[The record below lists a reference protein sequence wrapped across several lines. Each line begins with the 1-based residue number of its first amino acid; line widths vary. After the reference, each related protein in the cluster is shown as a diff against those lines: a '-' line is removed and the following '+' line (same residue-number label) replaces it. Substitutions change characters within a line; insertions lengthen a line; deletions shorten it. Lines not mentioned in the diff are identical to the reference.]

1 MNRRLRLFIRLWEVG
16 DKLLRGQENSLF
28 PKSKYQI
35 AAAFHERIITIHHR
49 TTKELPQKI
58 ALGIRCISLVNQ
70 QEVHEA
76 IVSDD
81 GNAHRNERVDDSGEP
96 SEASQQGGFQSRLLA
111 FIARQTKPLWGRN
124 DPCDNLQTKE
134 GPQSSIQQ
142 SLQVESINSP
152 HYRLPLEMSTNS

>member
-1 MNRRLRLFIRLWEVG
+1 MRELSPYI
-16 DKLLRGQENSLF
+16 
-28 PKSKYQI
+28 I
-35 AAAFHERIITIHHR
+35 APQ
-49 TTKELPQKI
+49 KELPQKI

-96 SEASQQGGFQSRLLA
+96 SEASQQGGLQPRLLA

-134 GPQSSIQQ
+134 GPTIILPTIPPSGKHQFTSLSSSVGNVHKFVNLDLCPQL
-142 SLQVESINSP
+142 S
-152 HYRLPLEMSTNS
+152 

>member
-1 MNRRLRLFIRLWEVG
+1 MREL
-16 DKLLRGQENSLF
+16 S
-28 PKSKYQI
+28 PY
-35 AAAFHERIITIHHR
+35 ITAPQ
-49 TTKELPQKI
+49 KELSQKI

-81 GNAHRNERVDDSGEP
+81 GNAHRNERVDNSGEP

-134 GPQSSIQQ
+134 GPTIIHPSNNPSKWKASIHLTIVFRWKCPQIR
-142 SLQVESINSP
+142 EP
-152 HYRLPLEMSTNS
+152 